1 MSYQTLLDAVIKG
14 DIKTAKEETLKA
26 VDAGQNAQD
35 ILDQGL
41 IEAMNV
47 VGDNFSKGAIFVPQ
61 MLRSAKTMQECVEVL
76 KPHFQEN
83 AMTTKGNIVLGT
95 VKGDLHDIGKNLV
108 GMMLEGAGFN
118 IIDLGVDVAPEVFVD
133 KIKEGNLVAER
144 MSPEAYMLGDLGKV
158 YGYQWR
164 NQHGVDQV
172 QEILDGLKSNPYSRY
187 HILDGWN
194 KADFREMALP
204 PCHLLYQFIV
214 KPLTI
219 EERWELFQKKLNFL
233 LFVKLRRLLI
243 FC

>member
-26 VDAGQNAQD
+26 VDAGQNAQN

-47 VGDNFSKGAIFVPQ
+47 VGDKFSKGAIFVPQ

-76 KPHFQEN
+76 KPHFQEI

-118 IIDLGVDVAPEVFVD
+118 VIDLGVDVAPEVFVN
-133 KIKEGNLVAER
+133 KIKE
-144 MSPEAYMLGDLGKV
+144 S
-158 YGYQWR
+158 
-164 NQHGVDQV
+164 
-172 QEILDGLKSNPYSRY
+172 
-187 HILDGWN
+187 
-194 KADFREMALP
+194 KADILGMSALLSTTMP
-204 PCHLLYQFIV
+204 SMTQTIKALMDSGQRDDV
-214 KPLTI
+214 KIIIGGAPVTRKFAEDI
-219 EERWELFQKKLNFL
+219 GADSYASDAGAAVNETKKLL
-233 LFVKLRRLLI
+233 KI
-243 FC
+243 T

>member
-76 KPHFQEN
+76 KPHFKEN
-83 AMTTKGNIVLGT
+83 AMTTKGKIVIGT

-108 GMMLEGAGFN
+108 GMMLEGAGFS

-133 KIKEGNLVAER
+133 KIKEANADVVG
-144 MSPEAYMLGDLGKV
+144 MS
-158 YGYQWR
+158 
-164 NQHGVDQV
+164 
-172 QEILDGLKSNPYSRY
+172 
-187 HILDGWN
+187 
-194 KADFREMALP
+194 ALLSTTMP
-204 PCHLLYQFIV
+204 SMS
-214 KPLTI
+214 LTI
-219 EERWELFQKKLNFL
+219 KALADSGLRDTVKVIIGGAPVTRKYAEDIGADAYASDAGSAVLEAKKILN
-233 LFVKLRRLLI
+233 I
-243 FC
+243 T

>member
-26 VDAGQNAQD
+26 VDAGQNAQN

-47 VGDNFSKGAIFVPQ
+47 VGDKFSKGAIFVPQ

-76 KPHFQEN
+76 KPHFQEI

-118 IIDLGVDVAPEVFVD
+118 VIDLGVDVAPEVFVD
-133 KIKEGNLVAER
+133 KIKEKKAHVLG
-144 MSPEAYMLGDLGKV
+144 MS
-158 YGYQWR
+158 
-164 NQHGVDQV
+164 
-172 QEILDGLKSNPYSRY
+172 
-187 HILDGWN
+187 
-194 KADFREMALP
+194 ALLSTTMP
-204 PCHLLYQFIV
+204 SMS
-214 KPLTI
+214 LTI
-219 EERWELFQKKLNFL
+219 KALTDSGLRDTVKVMIGGAPVTRKYAEDVGADSYAPDAGSAVLEAKKLLNL
-233 LFVKLRRLLI
+233 S
-243 FC
+243 

>member
-26 VDAGQNAQD
+26 VDAGQDAQD

-47 VGDNFSKGAIFVPQ
+47 VGDKFSKGAIFVPQ

-118 IIDLGVDVAPEVFVD
+118 IIDLGVDVSPEVFVN
-133 KIKEGNLVAER
+133 KIKE
-144 MSPEAYMLGDLGKV
+144 S
-158 YGYQWR
+158 
-164 NQHGVDQV
+164 
-172 QEILDGLKSNPYSRY
+172 
-187 HILDGWN
+187 
-194 KADFREMALP
+194 KADILGMSALLSTTMP
-204 PCHLLYQFIV
+204 SMTQTIKALTDSGQRDHV
-214 KPLTI
+214 KVIIGGAPVTKKFAEDI
-219 EERWELFQKKLNFL
+219 GADSYAPDAGAAVNETKKLLN
-233 LFVKLRRLLI
+233 I
-243 FC
+243 T

>member
-47 VGDNFSKGAIFVPQ
+47 VGDKFSKGAIFVPQ

-76 KPHFQEN
+76 KPHFQDN

-118 IIDLGVDVAPEVFVD
+118 IIDLGVDVAPEVFVN
-133 KIKEGNLVAER
+133 KIKE
-144 MSPEAYMLGDLGKV
+144 S
-158 YGYQWR
+158 
-164 NQHGVDQV
+164 
-172 QEILDGLKSNPYSRY
+172 
-187 HILDGWN
+187 
-194 KADFREMALP
+194 KADILGMSALLSTTMPSMAKTIKALMDSG
-204 PCHLLYQFIV
+204 QRDRV
-214 KPLTI
+214 KVIIGGAPVTRKFAEDIGADSYAPDAGAAVLET
-219 EERWELFQKKLNFL
+219 KKLLN
-233 LFVKLRRLLI
+233 I
-243 FC
+243 T